1 MNFEKQVKK
10 QREADK
16 REQQAGVPP
25 EYISYRHFSIQS
37 GEAGQAARQQAAAAA
52 ATTLVDSQPPSF
64 ITSASCPGGTPN
76 L

>member
-1 MNFEKQVKK
+1 MKK

-37 GEAGQAARQQAAAAA
+37 GEAGQAARQQMQQQQAAAAAA

-64 ITSASCPGGTPN
+64 ITSGGCPGGTPN